1 MIVKKLTEGISY
13 DEVTNSYNIS
23 FQNDSKS
30 DIINLMAPEIYEA
43 EFLGNVY
50 YFGYKFKDSVPSKIR
65 SDFIHWLKGLKET
78 KPTDYQY
85 REIIAKPL
93 RVLDK
98 LIGLKNFS
106 LFVYPVSNRSTLV
119 QKIIETCGM
128 MMQRDLRGISVEMVK
143 NLPLMVQFDWNRFDK
158 EFNGDNHQKT
168 QIYTYIENELMPKIH
183 SLDYFSIAQNVKP
196 KYRQYITDYLISG
209 SGYEKDLMYLV
220 QSNKILLVDD
230 VNTTGATL
238 SEIIRIIRNI
248 NVKAEIYVFTLLGT

>member
-128 MMQRDLRGISVEMVK
+128 MMQRDLRGISAEIVK
-143 NLPLMVQFDWNRFDK
+143 NLPIIN
-158 EFNGDNHQKT
+158 NNH
-168 QIYTYIENELMPKIH
+168 
-183 SLDYFSIAQNVKP
+183 
-196 KYRQYITDYLISG
+196 
-209 SGYEKDLMYLV
+209 EKDLLI
-220 QSNKILLVDD
+220 QSDKILLVDD
-230 VNTTGATL
+230 VNTTGAAL

-248 NVKAEIYVFTLLGT
+248 NVEAEIYVFTLLGK

>member
-23 FQNDSKS
+23 FQNDSQS

-128 MMQRDLRGISVEMVK
+128 MMQRDLRGISAEMVK
-143 NLPLMVQFDWNRFDK
+143 NLPIIN
-158 EFNGDNHQKT
+158 NNH
-168 QIYTYIENELMPKIH
+168 
-183 SLDYFSIAQNVKP
+183 
-196 KYRQYITDYLISG
+196 
-209 SGYEKDLMYLV
+209 EKDLLI
-220 QSNKILLVDD
+220 QSDKILLVDD
-230 VNTTGATL
+230 INTIGATL

-248 NVKAEIYVFTLLGT
+248 NVEAEIYVFTLLGK

>member
-143 NLPLMVQFDWNRFDK
+143 NLPIIN
-158 EFNGDNHQKT
+158 NNH
-168 QIYTYIENELMPKIH
+168 
-183 SLDYFSIAQNVKP
+183 
-196 KYRQYITDYLISG
+196 
-209 SGYEKDLMYLV
+209 EKDLLI
-220 QSNKILLVDD
+220 QSDKILLVDD
-230 VNTTGATL
+230 INTIGATL

-248 NVKAEIYVFTLLGT
+248 NVEAEIYVFTLLGK

>member
-1 MIVKKLTEGISY
+1 
-13 DEVTNSYNIS
+13 
-23 FQNDSKS
+23 
-30 DIINLMAPEIYEA
+30 MAPEIYEA

-50 YFGYKFKDSVPSKIR
+50 YFGYKFKDSATSKIR

-128 MMQRDLRGISVEMVK
+128 MMQRDLRGISAEMVK
-143 NLPLMVQFDWNRFDK
+143 NLPIIN
-158 EFNGDNHQKT
+158 NNH
-168 QIYTYIENELMPKIH
+168 
-183 SLDYFSIAQNVKP
+183 
-196 KYRQYITDYLISG
+196 
-209 SGYEKDLMYLV
+209 EKDLLI
-220 QSNKILLVDD
+220 QSDKILLVDD
-230 VNTTGATL
+230 VNTTGAAL

-248 NVKAEIYVFTLLGT
+248 NVEAEIYVFTLLGK

>member
-1 MIVKKLTEGISY
+1 MIVKKLIEGISY

-23 FQNDSKS
+23 FQNDSQS

-65 SDFIHWLKGLKET
+65 GDFIHWLKGLKET

-128 MMQRDLRGISVEMVK
+128 MMQRDLRGVSVEMIK
-143 NLPLMVQFDWNRFDK
+143 NLPIIN
-158 EFNGDNHQKT
+158 NNH
-168 QIYTYIENELMPKIH
+168 
-183 SLDYFSIAQNVKP
+183 
-196 KYRQYITDYLISG
+196 
-209 SGYEKDLMYLV
+209 EKDLLI

-230 VNTTGATL
+230 VNTTGATI

-248 NVKAEIYVFTLLGT
+248 NVEAEIYVFTLLGK

>member
-13 DEVTNSYNIS
+13 DEVNNSYNIS

-50 YFGYKFKDSVPSKIR
+50 YFGYKFKDSVTSKIR

-143 NLPLMVQFDWNRFDK
+143 NLPIIN
-158 EFNGDNHQKT
+158 NNH
-168 QIYTYIENELMPKIH
+168 
-183 SLDYFSIAQNVKP
+183 
-196 KYRQYITDYLISG
+196 
-209 SGYEKDLMYLV
+209 EKDLLI

-248 NVKAEIYVFTLLGT
+248 NVEAEIYVFTLLGK

>member
-1 MIVKKLTEGISY
+1 MIVKKLIEGISY

-128 MMQRDLRGISVEMVK
+128 MMQRDLRGISAEMVK
-143 NLPLMVQFDWNRFDK
+143 NLLIIN
-158 EFNGDNHQKT
+158 NNH
-168 QIYTYIENELMPKIH
+168 
-183 SLDYFSIAQNVKP
+183 
-196 KYRQYITDYLISG
+196 
-209 SGYEKDLMYLV
+209 EKDLLI
-220 QSNKILLVDD
+220 QSDKILLVDD

-248 NVKAEIYVFTLLGT
+248 NVEAEIYVFTLLGK

>member
-13 DEVTNSYNIS
+13 DEVNNSYNIS

-128 MMQRDLRGISVEMVK
+128 MMQRDLRGISAEMVK
-143 NLPLMVQFDWNRFDK
+143 NLLIIN
-158 EFNGDNHQKT
+158 NNH
-168 QIYTYIENELMPKIH
+168 
-183 SLDYFSIAQNVKP
+183 
-196 KYRQYITDYLISG
+196 
-209 SGYEKDLMYLV
+209 EKDLLI
-220 QSNKILLVDD
+220 QSDKILLVDD
-230 VNTTGATL
+230 VNTTSATL

-248 NVKAEIYVFTLLGT
+248 NVEAEIYVFTLLGK

>member
-23 FQNDSKS
+23 FQNDSQS

-119 QKIIETCGM
+119 QKIIETCGT
-128 MMQRDLRGISVEMVK
+128 MMQRDLRGISVEMIK
-143 NLPLMVQFDWNRFDK
+143 NLPSMVQFDWNRLCK
-158 EFNGDNHQKT
+158 C
-168 QIYTYIENELMPKIH
+168 
-183 SLDYFSIAQNVKP
+183 
-196 KYRQYITDYLISG
+196 
-209 SGYEKDLMYLV
+209 
-220 QSNKILLVDD
+220 
-230 VNTTGATL
+230 
-238 SEIIRIIRNI
+238 
-248 NVKAEIYVFTLLGT
+248 

>member
-43 EFLGNVY
+43 EFFGNVY

-106 LFVYPVSNRSTLV
+106 LFVYPVSNRSALV

-128 MMQRDLRGISVEMVK
+128 MMQRDLRGISAEMVK
-143 NLPLMVQFDWNRFDK
+143 NLPIIN
-158 EFNGDNHQKT
+158 NNH
-168 QIYTYIENELMPKIH
+168 
-183 SLDYFSIAQNVKP
+183 
-196 KYRQYITDYLISG
+196 
-209 SGYEKDLMYLV
+209 EKDLLI
-220 QSNKILLVDD
+220 QSDKILLVDD

-248 NVKAEIYVFTLLGT
+248 NVEAEIYVFTLLGK

>member
-1 MIVKKLTEGISY
+1 MIVKKLIEGISY

-50 YFGYKFKDSVPSKIR
+50 YFGYKFKDSVSSKIR

-128 MMQRDLRGISVEMVK
+128 MMQRDLRGISAEMIK
-143 NLPLMVQFDWNRFDK
+143 NLPIIN
-158 EFNGDNHQKT
+158 NNH
-168 QIYTYIENELMPKIH
+168 
-183 SLDYFSIAQNVKP
+183 
-196 KYRQYITDYLISG
+196 
-209 SGYEKDLMYLV
+209 EKDLLI

-248 NVKAEIYVFTLLGT
+248 NVKAEIYVFTLLGK

>member
-13 DEVTNSYNIS
+13 DEVNNSYNIS

-128 MMQRDLRGISVEMVK
+128 MMQRDLRGISAEIVK
-143 NLPLMVQFDWNRFDK
+143 NLPIIN
-158 EFNGDNHQKT
+158 NNH
-168 QIYTYIENELMPKIH
+168 
-183 SLDYFSIAQNVKP
+183 
-196 KYRQYITDYLISG
+196 
-209 SGYEKDLMYLV
+209 EKDLLI
-220 QSNKILLVDD
+220 QSDKILLVDD

-248 NVKAEIYVFTLLGT
+248 NVEAEIYVFTLLVK

>member
-128 MMQRDLRGISVEMVK
+128 MMQRDLRGISAEMVK
-143 NLPLMVQFDWNRFDK
+143 NLPIIN
-158 EFNGDNHQKT
+158 NNH
-168 QIYTYIENELMPKIH
+168 
-183 SLDYFSIAQNVKP
+183 
-196 KYRQYITDYLISG
+196 
-209 SGYEKDLMYLV
+209 EKDLLI
-220 QSNKILLVDD
+220 QSDKILLVDD
-230 VNTTGATL
+230 INTIGATL

-248 NVKAEIYVFTLLGT
+248 NVEAEIYVFTLLGK

>member
-1 MIVKKLTEGISY
+1 MIIKKLTEGISY

-23 FQNDSKS
+23 FQNDSQS

-106 LFVYPVSNRSTLV
+106 LFVYTVSNRSTLV

-128 MMQRDLRGISVEMVK
+128 MMQRDLRGVSVEMIK
-143 NLPLMVQFDWNRFDK
+143 NLPIIN
-158 EFNGDNHQKT
+158 NNH
-168 QIYTYIENELMPKIH
+168 
-183 SLDYFSIAQNVKP
+183 
-196 KYRQYITDYLISG
+196 
-209 SGYEKDLMYLV
+209 EKDLLI

-230 VNTTGATL
+230 INTIGATL

-248 NVKAEIYVFTLLGT
+248 NVKAEIYVFTLFGK

>member
-23 FQNDSKS
+23 FQNDSQS
-30 DIINLMAPEIYEA
+30 DIINLMAPEIYEV

-128 MMQRDLRGISVEMVK
+128 MMQRDLRGISAEMVK
-143 NLPLMVQFDWNRFDK
+143 NLPIIN
-158 EFNGDNHQKT
+158 NNH
-168 QIYTYIENELMPKIH
+168 
-183 SLDYFSIAQNVKP
+183 
-196 KYRQYITDYLISG
+196 
-209 SGYEKDLMYLV
+209 EKDLLI
-220 QSNKILLVDD
+220 QSDKILLVDD
-230 VNTTGATL
+230 VSTTGATL

-248 NVKAEIYVFTLLGT
+248 NVESEIYVFTLLGK

>member
-128 MMQRDLRGISVEMVK
+128 MMQRDLRGISAEMVK
-143 NLPLMVQFDWNRFDK
+143 NLPIIN
-158 EFNGDNHQKT
+158 NNH
-168 QIYTYIENELMPKIH
+168 
-183 SLDYFSIAQNVKP
+183 
-196 KYRQYITDYLISG
+196 
-209 SGYEKDLMYLV
+209 EKDLLI
-220 QSNKILLVDD
+220 QSDKILLVDD
-230 VNTTGATL
+230 VNTTGAAL
-238 SEIIRIIRNI
+238 SEIIRIVRNI
-248 NVKAEIYVFTLLGT
+248 NVEAEIYVFTLLGK

>member
-50 YFGYKFKDSVPSKIR
+50 YFGYKFKDSVSSKIR

-128 MMQRDLRGISVEMVK
+128 MMQRDLRGISAEMVK
-143 NLPLMVQFDWNRFDK
+143 NLPIIN
-158 EFNGDNHQKT
+158 NNH
-168 QIYTYIENELMPKIH
+168 
-183 SLDYFSIAQNVKP
+183 
-196 KYRQYITDYLISG
+196 
-209 SGYEKDLMYLV
+209 EKDLLI
-220 QSNKILLVDD
+220 QSDKILLVDD
-230 VNTTGATL
+230 VNATGSTL

-248 NVKAEIYVFTLLGT
+248 NVEAEIYVFTLLGK

>member
-1 MIVKKLTEGISY
+1 MIIKKLTEGISY

-23 FQNDSKS
+23 FQNDSQS

-128 MMQRDLRGISVEMVK
+128 MMQRDLRGISVEMIK
-143 NLPLMVQFDWNRFDK
+143 NLPIIN
-158 EFNGDNHQKT
+158 NNH
-168 QIYTYIENELMPKIH
+168 
-183 SLDYFSIAQNVKP
+183 
-196 KYRQYITDYLISG
+196 
-209 SGYEKDLMYLV
+209 EKDLLI
-220 QSNKILLVDD
+220 QSDKILLVDD
-230 VNTTGATL
+230 VNTIGATL

-248 NVKAEIYVFTLLGT
+248 NVKAEIYVFTLFGK

>member
-128 MMQRDLRGISVEMVK
+128 MMQRDLRGISAEMIK
-143 NLPLMVQFDWNRFDK
+143 NLPIIN
-158 EFNGDNHQKT
+158 NNH
-168 QIYTYIENELMPKIH
+168 
-183 SLDYFSIAQNVKP
+183 
-196 KYRQYITDYLISG
+196 
-209 SGYEKDLMYLV
+209 EKDLLI

-248 NVKAEIYVFTLLGT
+248 NVEAEIYVFTLLGK

>member
-1 MIVKKLTEGISY
+1 MIIKKLTEGISY

-106 LFVYPVSNRSTLV
+106 LFVYPVSNRSALV

-128 MMQRDLRGISVEMVK
+128 MMQRDLRGISAEMVK
-143 NLPLMVQFDWNRFDK
+143 NLPIIN
-158 EFNGDNHQKT
+158 NNH
-168 QIYTYIENELMPKIH
+168 
-183 SLDYFSIAQNVKP
+183 
-196 KYRQYITDYLISG
+196 
-209 SGYEKDLMYLV
+209 EKDLLI
-220 QSNKILLVDD
+220 QSDKILLVDD
-230 VNTTGATL
+230 INTIGATL
-238 SEIIRIIRNI
+238 SEIIRIIRKI
-248 NVKAEIYVFTLLGT
+248 NVEAEIYVFTLLGK

>member
-128 MMQRDLRGISVEMVK
+128 MMQRDLRGISAEMVK
-143 NLPLMVQFDWNRFDK
+143 NLLIIN
-158 EFNGDNHQKT
+158 NNH
-168 QIYTYIENELMPKIH
+168 
-183 SLDYFSIAQNVKP
+183 
-196 KYRQYITDYLISG
+196 
-209 SGYEKDLMYLV
+209 EKDLLI
-220 QSNKILLVDD
+220 QSDKILLVDD

-248 NVKAEIYVFTLLGT
+248 NVKAEIYVFTLLGK

>member
-13 DEVTNSYNIS
+13 DEVNNSYNIS

-106 LFVYPVSNRSTLV
+106 LFVYPVSNRSALV

-128 MMQRDLRGISVEMVK
+128 MMQRDLRGISAEMVK
-143 NLPLMVQFDWNRFDK
+143 NLPIIN
-158 EFNGDNHQKT
+158 NNH
-168 QIYTYIENELMPKIH
+168 
-183 SLDYFSIAQNVKP
+183 
-196 KYRQYITDYLISG
+196 
-209 SGYEKDLMYLV
+209 EKDLLI
-220 QSNKILLVDD
+220 QSDKILLVDD

-248 NVKAEIYVFTLLGT
+248 NVEAEIYVFTLLGK

>member
-128 MMQRDLRGISVEMVK
+128 MMQRDLRGISAEMVK
-143 NLPLMVQFDWNRFDK
+143 NLLIIN
-158 EFNGDNHQKT
+158 NNH
-168 QIYTYIENELMPKIH
+168 
-183 SLDYFSIAQNVKP
+183 
-196 KYRQYITDYLISG
+196 
-209 SGYEKDLMYLV
+209 EKDLLI
-220 QSNKILLVDD
+220 QSDKILLVDD
-230 VNTTGATL
+230 VNTTGAAL

-248 NVKAEIYVFTLLGT
+248 NVEAEIYVFTLLGK

>member
-106 LFVYPVSNRSTLV
+106 LFVYPVSNRSALV

-128 MMQRDLRGISVEMVK
+128 MMQRDLRGISAEMVK
-143 NLPLMVQFDWNRFDK
+143 NLPIIN
-158 EFNGDNHQKT
+158 NNH
-168 QIYTYIENELMPKIH
+168 
-183 SLDYFSIAQNVKP
+183 
-196 KYRQYITDYLISG
+196 
-209 SGYEKDLMYLV
+209 EKDLLI

-230 VNTTGATL
+230 VNTTGVTL

-248 NVKAEIYVFTLLGT
+248 NVEAEIYVFTLLGK

>member
-1 MIVKKLTEGISY
+1 MIVKKLTDGISY

-106 LFVYPVSNRSTLV
+106 LFVYPVSNRSNLV

-128 MMQRDLRGISVEMVK
+128 MMQRDLRGISAEMVK
-143 NLPLMVQFDWNRFDK
+143 NLLIIN
-158 EFNGDNHQKT
+158 NNH
-168 QIYTYIENELMPKIH
+168 
-183 SLDYFSIAQNVKP
+183 
-196 KYRQYITDYLISG
+196 
-209 SGYEKDLMYLV
+209 EKDLLI
-220 QSNKILLVDD
+220 QSDKILLVDD

-248 NVKAEIYVFTLLGT
+248 NVEAEIYVFTLLWK

>member
-13 DEVTNSYNIS
+13 DELTNSYNIS
-23 FQNDSKS
+23 FQNDSQS

-50 YFGYKFKDSVPSKIR
+50 YFGYKFKDSVQSKIR

-128 MMQRDLRGISVEMVK
+128 MMQRDLRGISAEMVK
-143 NLPLMVQFDWNRFDK
+143 NLPIIN
-158 EFNGDNHQKT
+158 NNH
-168 QIYTYIENELMPKIH
+168 
-183 SLDYFSIAQNVKP
+183 
-196 KYRQYITDYLISG
+196 
-209 SGYEKDLMYLV
+209 EKDLLI
-220 QSNKILLVDD
+220 QSDKILLVDD

-248 NVKAEIYVFTLLGT
+248 NVEAEIYVFTLLGK

>member
-1 MIVKKLTEGISY
+1 MIIKKLTEGISY

-23 FQNDSKS
+23 FQNDSQS

-128 MMQRDLRGISVEMVK
+128 MMQRDLRGISAEMVK
-143 NLPLMVQFDWNRFDK
+143 NLPIIN
-158 EFNGDNHQKT
+158 NNH
-168 QIYTYIENELMPKIH
+168 
-183 SLDYFSIAQNVKP
+183 
-196 KYRQYITDYLISG
+196 
-209 SGYEKDLMYLV
+209 EKDLLI
-220 QSNKILLVDD
+220 QSDKILLVDD

-248 NVKAEIYVFTLLGT
+248 NVEAEIYVFTLLVK

>member
-13 DEVTNSYNIS
+13 DEVNNSYNIS

-128 MMQRDLRGISVEMVK
+128 MMQRDLRGISAEMVK
-143 NLPLMVQFDWNRFDK
+143 NLLIIN
-158 EFNGDNHQKT
+158 NNH
-168 QIYTYIENELMPKIH
+168 
-183 SLDYFSIAQNVKP
+183 
-196 KYRQYITDYLISG
+196 
-209 SGYEKDLMYLV
+209 EKDLLI
-220 QSNKILLVDD
+220 QSDKILLVDD

-248 NVKAEIYVFTLLGT
+248 NVESEIYIFTLLGK

>member
-13 DEVTNSYNIS
+13 DEVTNYYNIS
-23 FQNDSKS
+23 FQNDSQS

-43 EFLGNVY
+43 EFIGNVY

-128 MMQRDLRGISVEMVK
+128 MMQRDLRGISAEMVK
-143 NLPLMVQFDWNRFDK
+143 NLPIIN
-158 EFNGDNHQKT
+158 NNH
-168 QIYTYIENELMPKIH
+168 
-183 SLDYFSIAQNVKP
+183 
-196 KYRQYITDYLISG
+196 
-209 SGYEKDLMYLV
+209 EKDLLI
-220 QSNKILLVDD
+220 QSDKILLVDD
-230 VNTTGATL
+230 INTIGATL

-248 NVKAEIYVFTLLGT
+248 NVEAEIYVFTLLGK

>member
-23 FQNDSKS
+23 FQNDSQS

-119 QKIIETCGM
+119 QKIIETCGT
-128 MMQRDLRGISVEMVK
+128 MMQRDLRGISVEMIK
-143 NLPLMVQFDWNRFDK
+143 NLPITN
-158 EFNGDNHQKT
+158 NNH
-168 QIYTYIENELMPKIH
+168 
-183 SLDYFSIAQNVKP
+183 
-196 KYRQYITDYLISG
+196 
-209 SGYEKDLMYLV
+209 EKDLLI
-220 QSNKILLVDD
+220 QSDKILLVDD

-248 NVKAEIYVFTLLGT
+248 NVEAEIYVFTLLGK

>member
-23 FQNDSKS
+23 FQNDSQS

-128 MMQRDLRGISVEMVK
+128 MMQRDLRGISAEIVK
-143 NLPLMVQFDWNRFDK
+143 NLPIIN
-158 EFNGDNHQKT
+158 NNH
-168 QIYTYIENELMPKIH
+168 
-183 SLDYFSIAQNVKP
+183 
-196 KYRQYITDYLISG
+196 
-209 SGYEKDLMYLV
+209 EKDLLI
-220 QSNKILLVDD
+220 QSDKILLVDD

-248 NVKAEIYVFTLLGT
+248 NVEAEIYVFTLLGK

>member
-1 MIVKKLTEGISY
+1 MIVKKLIEGISY

-128 MMQRDLRGISVEMVK
+128 MMQRDLRGISAEMVK
-143 NLPLMVQFDWNRFDK
+143 NLLIIN
-158 EFNGDNHQKT
+158 NNH
-168 QIYTYIENELMPKIH
+168 
-183 SLDYFSIAQNVKP
+183 
-196 KYRQYITDYLISG
+196 
-209 SGYEKDLMYLV
+209 EKDLLI
-220 QSNKILLVDD
+220 QSDKILLVDD
-230 VNTTGATL
+230 INTIGATL

-248 NVKAEIYVFTLLGT
+248 NVEAEIYVFTLLGN

>member
-13 DEVTNSYNIS
+13 DEVNNSYNIS

-106 LFVYPVSNRSTLV
+106 LFVYPVSNRSALV

-128 MMQRDLRGISVEMVK
+128 MMQRDLRGISAEMVK
-143 NLPLMVQFDWNRFDK
+143 NLPIIN
-158 EFNGDNHQKT
+158 NNH
-168 QIYTYIENELMPKIH
+168 
-183 SLDYFSIAQNVKP
+183 
-196 KYRQYITDYLISG
+196 
-209 SGYEKDLMYLV
+209 EKDLLI
-220 QSNKILLVDD
+220 QSDKILLVDD
-230 VNTTGATL
+230 VSTTGATL

-248 NVKAEIYVFTLLGT
+248 NVESEIYIFTLLGK

>member
-128 MMQRDLRGISVEMVK
+128 MMQRDLRGISAEMVK
-143 NLPLMVQFDWNRFDK
+143 NLPIIN
-158 EFNGDNHQKT
+158 NNH
-168 QIYTYIENELMPKIH
+168 
-183 SLDYFSIAQNVKP
+183 
-196 KYRQYITDYLISG
+196 
-209 SGYEKDLMYLV
+209 EKDLLI

-248 NVKAEIYVFTLLGT
+248 NVEAEIYVFTLLGK